1 MSRLLR
7 VELDRFASRA
17 LIRAGV
23 VAVLVICCFA
33 VVSAWNAAAPP
44 SQAEQDQ
51 ARVYY
56 EQALTD
62 WEQNGEQYIADCR
75 AQEEADKETADDPGL
90 VDYGCDEMTA
100 PKLQDWIG
108 GAPSFGRDTAAL
120 LTSLSLLLVLAP
132 VLLAGSFVSA
142 EFSTGSIANWLT
154 FAPRRVR
161 VYLSKVLAAGLGI
174 IPVAAVGVAIVLG
187 GSWLAYR
194 NFDTINAEASTDLDS
209 PVAVALRLV
218 ALTPVVAVLGAA
230 LGFLARHTAAVL
242 GVVLGWVVLVEGILV
257 NWVQALRPWTLT
269 LNISA
274 WVSGSAPYWTQECT
288 TTASGRSCQSV
299 EHVLSQTQ
307 GAVYLLVV
315 TAVVAGVALLVFRRR
330 DVG

>member
-7 VELDRFASRA
+7 VELDRFASRT
-17 LIRAGV
+17 LIRVGV
-23 VAVLVICCFA
+23 VAVLVISCFA
-33 VVSAWNAAAPP
+33 VVSAWNSASPP

-62 WEQNGEQYIADCR
+62 WEQNGEQYVADCR
-75 AQEEADKETADDPGL
+75 AQEETDRATAEDPAM
-90 VDYGCDEMTA
+90 VDYGCDDMTA
-100 PKLQDWIG
+100 PELAQWIP
-108 GAPSFGRDTAAL
+108 ARPTFDRDTVVL
-120 LTSLSLLLVLAP
+120 LTSVSALFVLAP
-132 VLLAGSFVSA
+132 VLLAASFVSA
-142 EFSTGSIANWLT
+142 EFSTGSIGNWLT

-161 VYLSKVLAAGLGI
+161 VYLSKVVAAALAVV
-174 IPVAAVGVAIVLG
+174 PVALVAVAIVLG
-187 GSWLAYR
+187 GSWAAYR
-194 NFDTINAEASTDLDS
+194 HFDTINAGASTDLGS
-209 PVAVALRLV
+209 PIAVALRIV
-218 ALTPVVAVLGAA
+218 ALTPVTAVIGAA

-242 GVVLGWVVLVEGILV
+242 GVVLGWLVLVETILV
-257 NWVQALRPWTLT
+257 NWVQHLQPWTLG
-269 LNISA
+269 LNVSA
-274 WVSGSAPYWTQECT
+274 WVSGGATYFTLECT

-307 GAVYLLVV
+307 GAVYLLVL